1 MHTYLYRINTL
12 FTIASTT
19 LGVICLATALTDW
32 TIRPD
37 PKVHLAVQSFD
48 GLQVSPF
55 SSLSASGTGFACGF
69 AST

>member
-48 GLQVSPF
+48 GLQVSPLQ
-55 SSLSASGTGFACGF
+55 SRSTLRMGYACDFAL
-69 AST
+69 T

>member
-55 SSLSASGTGFACGF
+55 SSHSA
-69 AST
+69 